1 MKTGVIFC
9 VDDEKIVLNSLKTE
23 LKNAFGNKYIIET
36 AESGVEALEAIHN
49 LLDLN
54 YEIQVVIA
62 DYAMPVM
69 KGDEFLTKIHEQ
81 SPHALNILLT
91 GQATVEGVANSINYA
106 GLYRYISK
114 PWHTDDLVL
123 TVKQALKSYQ
133 QDNQLKIQNEELIEL
148 STSLEQKV
156 KLRTRELNNK
166 NKLLLE
172 KQLEITTQNKE
183 LEKYRNNLENLVK
196 ERTLEL
202 SEAKDK
208 AEESDRLKSE
218 FLATMSHELR
228 TPLNAIIGL
237 SDLIEGDS
245 SMEEILEYVQIIN
258 KSGDHLLKLIND
270 LFKISSIE
278 SGKEKVIM
286 KDVDLT
292 NFLDE
297 IHKSM
302 EIYQKDLGKQ
312 HLGFNLTVPEE
323 YKKLIIYTDEL
334 KLKHIIVNLLKNA
347 VKFSETGTIN
357 YGFKICEKEDKTRI
371 TFFVSDN
378 GIGID
383 KSHQDLIFNGF
394 TQVNG
399 SFNRL
404 HEGVGI
410 GLTIAKKLVSLL
422 DGIIWVDSTLG
433 EGSTFFFSLPLK
445 NITRDI
451 FIGSYKDDDRTL
463 KKIQN

>member
-36 AESGVEALEAIHN
+36 AESGIEALEAIDN

-69 KGDEFLTKIHEQ
+69 KGDEFLTKIHKK

-91 GQATVEGVANSINYA
+91 GQATIEGVTNSINYA

-114 PWHTDDLVL
+114 PWHTNDLVL
-123 TVKQALKSYQ
+123 TVKQALKSYE
-133 QDNQLKIQNEELIEL
+133 QDNKLKIQNKELIEL
-148 STSLEQKV
+148 STSLEHKV
-156 KLRTRELNNK
+156 KLRTQELNNK
-166 NKLLLE
+166 NNLLLE
-172 KQLEITTQNKE
+172 KQHEITTQNKE

-202 SEAKDK
+202 SDAKDK
-208 AEESDRLKSE
+208 AEESDRIKSE
-218 FLATMSHELR
+218 FLATMSHELK

-258 KSGDHLLKLIND
+258 KSGDHLLKLIDD
-270 LFKISSIE
+270 LFKMSSIE
-278 SGKEKVIM
+278 SGKEKVIL
-286 KDVDLT
+286 KDIDLPL
-292 NFLDE
+292 FLDD

-302 EIYQKDLGKQ
+302 KVYQKNLGKQ
-312 HLGFNLTVPEE
+312 HLGFHLSIPEN
-323 YKKLIIYTDEL
+323 YNKLIIYTDEL
-334 KLKHIIVNLLKNA
+334 KLKHIIMNLVKNA
-347 VKFSETGTIN
+347 IKFSESGTID
-357 YGFKICEKEDKTRI
+357 YGFNICENADKMEI
-371 TFFVSDN
+371 TFFISDK

-383 KSHQDLIFNGF
+383 QSHQDLIFNGF

-399 SFNRL
+399 SFNRT

-410 GLTIAKKLVSLL
+410 GLTIAKKLVKLL
-422 DGIIWVDSTLG
+422 NGHIWVDSKLG

-445 NITRDI
+445 K
-451 FIGSYKDDDRTL
+451 Y
-463 KKIQN
+463 

>member
-23 LKNAFGNKYIIET
+23 LKNAFGNNYIIET
-36 AESGVEALEAIHN
+36 AESGIEALEAIDN
-49 LLDLN
+49 LLELN

-62 DYAMPVM
+62 DYAMPIM
-69 KGDEFLTKIHEQ
+69 KGDEFLMKIYEK

-91 GQATVEGVANSINYA
+91 GQATIEGVANSINYA

-114 PWHTDDLVL
+114 PWCTNDLVL

-133 QDNQLKIQNEELIEL
+133 QDSQLKIKNDELSEL

-156 KLRTRELNNK
+156 KLRTQELNTN

-172 KQLEITTQNKE
+172 NQREITLQNKE
-183 LEKYRNNLENLVK
+183 LETYRNNLENLVK

-202 SEAKDK
+202 TDAKEK
-208 AEESDRLKSE
+208 AEESDRVKSE

-245 SMEEILEYVQIIN
+245 SMEEILEYVKIIN
-258 KSGDHLLKLIND
+258 KSGEHLLKLIND
-270 LFKISSIE
+270 LFKMSQIE
-278 SGKEKVIM
+278 SGKEKLIM
-286 KDVDLT
+286 KDVDL
-292 NFLDE
+292 NIFFYD
-297 IHKSM
+297 IHKS
-302 EIYQKDLGKQ
+302 IKGYQINLGKE
-312 HLGFNLTVPEE
+312 HLNFNLSIPTNH
-323 YKKLIIYTDEL
+323 KKLIIYTDEI
-334 KLKHIIVNLLKNA
+334 KIKHILTNLLKNA
-347 VKFSETGTIN
+347 IKFSETGTIE
-357 YGFKICEKEDKTRI
+357 YGFKICKKDGAMHI
-371 TFFVSDN
+371 IFFVADK

-383 KSHQDLIFNGF
+383 LNHQDLIFNGF

-399 SFNRL
+399 SFNRT

-410 GLTIAKKLVSLL
+410 GLTIAKKLVNLL
-422 DGIIWVDSTLG
+422 DGKIWVNSKLG
-433 EGSTFFFSLPLK
+433 EGSTFFFSLPINNVKGDVIIEDNCNDFDVSL
-445 NITRDI
+445 N
-451 FIGSYKDDDRTL
+451 S
-463 KKIQN
+463 